1 MPPKDLKKTEHAE
14 VRSLIARELSVV
26 KSLKLISKKQKQEL
40 IQDLLNYKKVT
51 ETKTEHIKKKES
63 NHENLLNKPNMTV
76 KDRLNME
83 KSIIF
88 LIDRKMDSSE
98 NLKKLEAI
106 NYGSNYIEIAWL
118 KFSREKFVPE
128 VKFNDTPN
136 ASGVFESN
144 EKWIYKTIYNGNP
157 EYFLTTDQ
165 YIQQAKKQWK
175 TAIEADH
182 MRKALEALP
191 WEFSDNNR
199 YDWGNILWNILDL
212 SMSGYV
218 NSDGKLWN
226 EDRAGY
232 LSSAS
237 PVTKDLPRAFKFDED
252 EGLLNNSYSRHNA
265 RPCLSLIK

>member
-1 MPPKDLKKTEHAE
+1 MYSITILILLHNITTMPPKDLKKTEHAE

-106 NYGSNYIEIAWL
+106 NYGSNYIEIA
-118 KFSREKFVPE
+118 
-128 VKFNDTPN
+128 
-136 ASGVFESN
+136 
-144 EKWIYKTIYNGNP
+144 
-157 EYFLTTDQ
+157 
-165 YIQQAKKQWK
+165 
-175 TAIEADH
+175 
-182 MRKALEALP
+182 
-191 WEFSDNNR
+191 
-199 YDWGNILWNILDL
+199 
-212 SMSGYV
+212 
-218 NSDGKLWN
+218 
-226 EDRAGY
+226 
-232 LSSAS
+232 
-237 PVTKDLPRAFKFDED
+237 
-252 EGLLNNSYSRHNA
+252 
-265 RPCLSLIK
+265 